1 MSQVVDYKLAD
12 VGEGIAE
19 AEVIEWLVA
28 VGDTVSEDQPV
39 VVVETDKSQIEIPA
53 PVSGKVLEI
62 SAVAGDVLAVG
73 SSLMKIEASG
83 KVADDISAHVSH
95 SIPTPNVP
103 TSTEKSESASAPGVR
118 ATNVRPLASPS
129 TRRLAA
135 SLGVSLENVSGSG
148 PNGQITADDVQSAAT
163 GGASKPEETATATTV
178 HVAMPTVSEP
188 GVTVIPLRGLRRQIA
203 ASMSEALAIPHI
215 LEFKEIDATSLLA
228 LRSELAK
235 DFEAQ
240 GQKLSVTPFLMRAC
254 VLALAKHQTF
264 NARFDSKAA
273 QIAQFE
279 NVNLGFATATDDGLI
294 VPVIQKAQNLT
305 VLELARET
313 DNLAGLAK
321 SRKATL
327 EQLSGGTFTLTNFGS
342 FGTWLG
348 TPIIHPP
355 EVAIA
360 GFGRITE
367 KVLAVDGI
375 PTVRMVLPIVVA
387 ADHRVNDGAHVG
399 AFVSEIA
406 ELLLHPL
413 SLLETK

>member
-1 MSQVVDYKLAD
+1 MSQIVDYKLAD

-28 VGDTVSEDQPV
+28 VGDLVSEDQPV
-39 VVVETDKSQIEIPA
+39 IVVETDKSQIEIPA
-53 PVSGKVLEI
+53 PVSGKVIELCV
-62 SAVAGDVLAVG
+62 VAGDVLAVG

-83 KVADDISAHVSH
+83 EVSNDISAHAW
-95 SIPTPNVP
+95 PATPSPSAVT
-103 TSTEKSESASAPGVR
+103 TSDKSDLPSTPGSR
-118 ATNVRPLASPS
+118 STNVRPLASPS

-135 SLGVSLENVSGSG
+135 SLGVALENVLGSG
-148 PNGQITADDVQSAAT
+148 PNGQITAEDIQAA
-163 GGASKPEETATATTV
+163 SATASPTSSPKVT
-178 HVAMPTVSEP
+178 PTVSGP

-203 ASMSEALAIPHI
+203 ASMSQALSIPHI
-215 LEFKEIDATSLLA
+215 LEFKEIDATALLA
-228 LRSELAK
+228 LRSDLTK
-235 DFEAQ
+235 DFQAQ

-254 VLALAKHQTF
+254 ALALAKHKTF
-264 NARFDSKAA
+264 NARFDSEAA
-273 QIAQFE
+273 EIAQFE

-294 VPVIQKAQNLT
+294 VPVIQNAQNLS
-305 VLELARET
+305 VKELAQET
-313 DNLAGLAK
+313 DNLASLAK
-321 SRKATL
+321 SRKASL

-348 TPIIHPP
+348 TPIIHSP

-387 ADHRVNDGAHVG
+387 ADHRVNDGAHLG

-406 ELLLHPL
+406 DLLLRPL
-413 SLLETK
+413 SLLENK

>member
-1 MSQVVDYKLAD
+1 MSQIVDYKLAD

-28 VGDTVSEDQPV
+28 VGDLVSEDQPV
-39 VVVETDKSQIEIPA
+39 IVVETDKSQIEIPA
-53 PVSGKVLEI
+53 PVSGKVIELCV
-62 SAVAGDVLAVG
+62 VAGDVLAVG
-73 SSLMKIEASG
+73 ASLMKIEASG
-83 KVADDISAHVSH
+83 EVSNDISAHAS
-95 SIPTPNVP
+95 PATPVP
-103 TSTEKSESASAPGVR
+103 SSVTTNDKSDLPSTPGPR
-118 ATNVRPLASPS
+118 AANVRPLASPS

-135 SLGVSLENVSGSG
+135 SLGVALENVSGSG
-148 PNGQITADDVQSAAT
+148 PNGQITAEDIQ
-163 GGASKPEETATATTV
+163 ASSATAS
-178 HVAMPTVSEP
+178 PTSSPKVTPTISEP

-203 ASMSEALAIPHI
+203 ASMSQALTIPHI
-215 LEFKEIDATSLLA
+215 LEFKEIDATALLA
-228 LRSELAK
+228 LRSDLTK
-235 DFEAQ
+235 DFQAQ

-264 NARFDSKAA
+264 NARFDSEAA
-273 QIAQFE
+273 EIAQFE

-294 VPVIQKAQNLT
+294 VPVIQNAQNLS
-305 VLELARET
+305 VKELAQET
-313 DNLAGLAK
+313 DNLVALAK
-321 SRKATL
+321 SRKASL

-348 TPIIHPP
+348 TPIIHAP

-387 ADHRVNDGAHVG
+387 ADHRVNDGAHLG

-406 ELLLHPL
+406 DLLLRPL
-413 SLLETK
+413 SLLENK

>member
-1 MSQVVDYKLAD
+1 MSQIVDYKLAD

-28 VGDTVSEDQPV
+28 VGDLVKEDQPV
-39 VVVETDKSQIEIPA
+39 IVVETDKSQIEIPA
-53 PVSGKVLEI
+53 PVSGKVIELCV
-62 SAVAGDVLAVG
+62 VAGDVLAVG
-73 SSLMKIEASG
+73 ASLMKIEASG
-83 KVADDISAHVSH
+83 EVSNDISAHAS
-95 SIPTPNVP
+95 PATPVP
-103 TSTEKSESASAPGVR
+103 SSVTTNDKSDLPSTPGPR
-118 ATNVRPLASPS
+118 AANVRPLASPS

-135 SLGVSLENVSGSG
+135 SLGVALENVSGSG
-148 PNGQITADDVQSAAT
+148 PNGQITAEDIQ
-163 GGASKPEETATATTV
+163 ASSATAS
-178 HVAMPTVSEP
+178 PTSSPKVTPTISEP

-203 ASMSEALAIPHI
+203 ASMSQALTIPHI
-215 LEFKEIDATSLLA
+215 LEFKEIDATALLA
-228 LRSELAK
+228 LRSDLTK
-235 DFEAQ
+235 DFQAQ

-254 VLALAKHQTF
+254 VLALAKHKTF
-264 NARFDSKAA
+264 NARFDA
-273 QIAQFE
+273 QGAEIAQFE

-294 VPVIQKAQNLT
+294 VPVIENAQSLS
-305 VLELARET
+305 VKELAQET
-313 DNLAGLAK
+313 DTLAALAK
-321 SRKATL
+321 SRKASV

-348 TPIIHPP
+348 TPIIHAP

-387 ADHRVNDGAHVG
+387 ADHRVNDGAHLG

-406 ELLLHPL
+406 DLLLHPL
-413 SLLETK
+413 SLLENK

>member
-1 MSQVVDYKLAD
+1 MSQIVDYKLAD

-28 VGDTVSEDQPV
+28 VGDLVKEDQPV
-39 VVVETDKSQIEIPA
+39 IVVETDKSQIEIPA
-53 PVSGKVLEI
+53 PVAGKVIELCV
-62 SAVAGDVLAVG
+62 VAGDVLAVG
-73 SSLMKIEASG
+73 ASLMKIEASG
-83 KVADDISAHVSH
+83 EISNDISAHASPATTAPSSVTTNDKADLPS
-95 SIPTPNVP
+95 
-103 TSTEKSESASAPGVR
+103 TSGAR

-135 SLGVSLENVSGSG
+135 SLGVALENVSGSG
-148 PNGQITADDVQSAAT
+148 PNGQITADDVQAA
-163 GGASKPEETATATTV
+163 SATASPNSTPKVT
-178 HVAMPTVSEP
+178 PTVSEP

-203 ASMSEALAIPHI
+203 ASMSQALTIPHI
-215 LEFKEIDATSLLA
+215 LEFKEIDATALLA
-228 LRSELAK
+228 LRNDLSK

-254 VLALAKHQTF
+254 VLALAKHKTF
-264 NARFDSKAA
+264 NARFDAQAA
-273 QIAQFE
+273 EIAQFE

-294 VPVIQKAQNLT
+294 VPVIDNAQSLS
-305 VLELARET
+305 VKELAQET
-313 DNLAGLAK
+313 DTLAALAK
-321 SRKATL
+321 SRKASV

-348 TPIIHPP
+348 TPIIHAP

-387 ADHRVNDGAHVG
+387 ADHRVNDGAHLG

-406 ELLLHPL
+406 DLLLHPL
-413 SLLETK
+413 SLLENK

>member
-1 MSQVVDYKLAD
+1 MSQIVDYKLAD

-28 VGDTVSEDQPV
+28 VGDLVSEDQPV
-39 VVVETDKSQIEIPA
+39 IVVETDKSQIEIPA
-53 PVSGKVLEI
+53 PVSGKVIELCV
-62 SAVAGDVLAVG
+62 VAGDVLAVG

-83 KVADDISAHVSH
+83 EVSNDISAHASPAPSSVVTNDKSD
-95 SIPTPNVP
+95 SPSTPG
-103 TSTEKSESASAPGVR
+103 SR

-135 SLGVSLENVSGSG
+135 SLGVALENVLGSG
-148 PNGQITADDVQSAAT
+148 PNGQITAEDIQAA
-163 GGASKPEETATATTV
+163 SATAAPTSSPKVT
-178 HVAMPTVSEP
+178 PTVSEP

-203 ASMSEALAIPHI
+203 ASMSQALTIPHI
-215 LEFKEIDATSLLA
+215 LEFKEIDATALLA
-228 LRSELAK
+228 LRSDLTK
-235 DFEAQ
+235 DFQAQ

-264 NARFDSKAA
+264 NARFDSEAA
-273 QIAQFE
+273 EIAQFE

-294 VPVIQKAQNLT
+294 VPVIQNAQHLS
-305 VLELARET
+305 VKELAQET
-313 DNLAGLAK
+313 DNLVALAK
-321 SRKATL
+321 SRKASI

-348 TPIIHPP
+348 TPIIHAP

-387 ADHRVNDGAHVG
+387 VDHRVNDGAHLG

-406 ELLLHPL
+406 DLLLRPL
-413 SLLETK
+413 SLLENK